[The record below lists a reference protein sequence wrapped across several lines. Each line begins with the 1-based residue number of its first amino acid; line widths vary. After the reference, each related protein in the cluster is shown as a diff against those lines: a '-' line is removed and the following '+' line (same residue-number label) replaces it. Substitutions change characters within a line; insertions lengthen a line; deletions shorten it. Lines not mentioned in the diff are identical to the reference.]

1 MTPTGRFAW
10 RFMSVGAF
18 FLSDVRF
25 VLVYLGVYQSI
36 LRMNDNMNSYAV
48 CNCTALVEWGLVR
61 ATPSPTADSDT

>member
-36 LRMNDNMNSYAV
+36 LHMNSYAV
-48 CNCTALVEWGLVR
+48 CNCTAVVEWGLVR
-61 ATPSPTADSDT
+61 ATPSVLPCV